1 MIEEEV
7 PQPREPVFGD
17 NSGSMLIA
25 AKSEQ
30 GEALHDT
37 VREGRTF
44 AQRRAE
50 FFASAAKQTVVDRR
64 SAADAADTIKL
75 AQEVWALIDAD
86 RKARS
91 EPFRTV
97 HLALSAMASEFWEPV
112 NEKMQGLREQIDT
125 WSDEEDARIARR
137 QKEQSDQ
144 LAAMRGGAVTAPVP
158 APTPSVPST
167 PPSGRY
173 EIDYAAPAAP
183 ITTKVLPV
191 APARRAKIRGDLG
204 ATISQRD
211 IVRYEIEDISM
222 IPDHIMQSPTVVEAI
237 LTVVRSTARHMGVPK
252 GIRVRTETG
261 NQIK

>member
-50 FFASAAKQTVVDRR
+50 FLASAAKQTVVDRR

-75 AQEVWALIDAD
+75 AQEVWALVDAD

-112 NEKMQGLREQIDT
+112 NEAMQALREQIDT
-125 WSDEEDARIARR
+125 WSDEEDKRIAKR
-137 QKEQSDQ
+137 QQEQKDQ
-144 LAAMRGGAVTAPVP
+144 LAAMRGVTAPVP
-158 APTPSVPST
+158 APA
-167 PPSGRY
+167 PPPPQVGRY

-183 ITTKVLPV
+183 ITTRVLPV
-191 APARRAKIRGDLG
+191 APSRRAKIRGDLG

-211 IVRYEIEDISM
+211 ITRYEIEDISM
-222 IPDHIMQSPTVVEAI
+222 IPDHIMQSPTVIEAI
-237 LTVVRSTARHMGVPK
+237 LKVVQSTARHMGVPK